1 MLKKT
6 IKRFAKH
13 RSSYYKDR
21 LFRRVKEARLEA
33 ALESVGVTTGA
44 TLYLQTSF
52 GSLGYYPN
60 GMPRFIALLQRMVG
74 PTGTVVMPCF
84 PFGGSM
90 EEYAASRPVYD
101 ARTSPS
107 KIGKLPE
114 VLRLTPGARRS
125 CHPTHPVAAL
135 GGQADWIVDGHEHC
149 DTPQGDGS
157 PFDKLVQCGAL
168 IVRINTPAYPICH
181 RLQEI
186 VDWPHLFIDGTTV
199 FDCIDD
205 RGRSLQVETKIYRK
219 RVPFVMFHPGA
230 QPGTPVACNIIDFPV
245 IYESRE
251 RRYEGDPDR
260 QAAREH
266 LLEYRRRLE
275 ADGSRRRTVFN
286 DCPIDT
292 FPADRTMDLAV
303 AETRPLIERFRV
315 AYDLDQLTA
324 GLASGD
330 ISI

>member
-1 MLKKT
+1 MLKKA
-6 IKRFAKH
+6 IKRIAKH

-21 LFRRVKEARLEA
+21 LFRRVREPRLEA
-33 ALESVGVTTGA
+33 ALESVGVGPGV
-44 TLYLQTSF
+44 TLYLQSSF

-74 PTGTVVMPCF
+74 PSGTIVMPCF

-90 EEYAASRPVYD
+90 EDYAASRPVYD

-107 KIGKLPE
+107 KIGMLPE

-135 GGQADWIVDGHEHC
+135 GAQADWIVEGHEHC
-149 DTPQGDGS
+149 GTPQGDGS

-168 IVRINTPAYPICH
+168 VVRINTPAYPICH

-186 VDWPHLFIDGTTV
+186 VDWPHLFVDALAV

-205 RGRSLQVETKIYRK
+205 SGNALRVETKIYRK

-230 QPGTPVACNIIDFPV
+230 DANTPVACNIIDFPV
-245 IYESRE
+245 IWESRE
-251 RRYEGDPDR
+251 RRYESDPDR
-260 QAAREH
+260 HAALEH
-266 LLEYRRRLE
+266 LLGYRRILE
-275 ADGSRRRTVFN
+275 AGGSRRRTVFN
-286 DCPIDT
+286 GCPIDT

-303 AETRPLIERFRV
+303 SEAGPLIERFRD
-315 AYDLDQLTA
+315 AYDLERLAA
-324 GLASGD
+324 GLENGEIA
-330 ISI
+330 I